1 MTKMTKKQVYRGNN
15 LHSKQRWWLLLIVVI
30 LCITPITAEELL
42 TFDNIKVYDDLTST
56 VTIVNTFGI
65 GRDIVEL
72 KLNTPINNVVG
83 AGYQKVAEFDIN
95 LYDDIY
101 TDAFD
106 KMDLYNIAEWEKI
119 DRQIDYKYKTIETV
133 GEDIYEEVCDKTLIN
148 GTKICHME
156 IIKTVYYNEEVWKE
170 LDLKTLIKGN
180 ITIGL
185 FTDVQVGDYVEWIPT
200 LFGVK
205 IEEWAS
211 WTADLTVGLVSYY
224 TLNGTSGAVVD
235 STGNYDATTS
245 GGVTRG
251 ITGKINNSFDFD
263 GIDGKADVTIFPNM
277 TAGTITACVWMN
289 YTSNNA
295 GKVILGQW
303 EASPPK
309 VQAWSFWSQTTTGN
323 LGFIIYDGVG
333 QKSVVTTNLYND
345 TTWHFACGRA
355 NSTHVSFFV
364 DNVEVGNVVYD
375 GTIQSTNT
383 QFSIGA
389 PFVGSGY
396 YNGRFDEIGI
406 WNRSLTDAELTQL
419 WNDGNGMSYG
429 YVEGNVTITL
439 LSPIDDANLTDVT
452 PVLSANITN
461 ASGIFI
467 ENVTINVYNASGN
480 IFTEINTS
488 GIPFIYNFT
497 TSTLIDGSYDWNV
510 TVYGN
515 DSEAYSS
522 LTYTFTI
529 DTVSP
534 VLIISYP
541 NETITFH
548 ELNTNLSLNWS
559 ANDTHIGSCW
569 YNWNGTNVSVT
580 CADNT
585 TNILIIDGTNTNLTF
600 YVNDTFGNLNSSF
613 VSWNYRLFLNSETY
627 DSEVFEGLSSTFYIN
642 LLTNGSD
649 ITAANF
655 SYNNTNYL
663 GTISD
668 HGSNNFTLSRTI
680 TAPTVTTDTNLTFY
694 WNITQG
700 TLNYNLTGKN
710 QTVINLLIDNCTTN
724 SVVLYNFTI
733 RNEEN
738 LTKLSSA
745 TTTARINLQIYGFA
759 TTNLIQEYNKTYTNI
774 NPFAVCLNDSLSTG
788 GAFSNDVEIQYEA
801 DGYVT
806 ELYYI
811 QNETITSA
819 SFNQN
824 ISLYDLNSSDSQ
836 VFKIIFRDS
845 SFLPVE
851 NALIKIYRKYV
862 DEGLYRVVEIPKTDK
877 RGETVA
883 HLVLNEVI
891 YKLEVVK
898 YGEILETFTDVIA
911 VCQTPLVASCEID
924 LNAFSEAIVV
934 PDFEDAE
941 DFSFT
946 LGYDNDT
953 RIVSSVF
960 TIPSG
965 SVQTI
970 SLNVTREDSLG
981 TAVCTDTLLSS
992 SGTLSCVVPT
1002 SFGNSTIVAKIY
1014 KEGVLQAQ
1022 GQIKL
1027 NQTPF
1032 GIYGVNLV
1040 FLALFIIITLIG
1052 AGMSDNP
1059 IYTTIFLLVGVA
1071 LLFALNL
1078 VANNGFIG
1086 ATATILFLVMAVV
1099 LIIIKGSRRN

>member
-1 MTKMTKKQVYRGNN
+1 MTKMTKKKVYRGKNTHFKP
-15 LHSKQRWWLLLIVVI
+15 LWAIFLVLAI

-42 TFDNIKVYDDLTST
+42 TFDNIKVYDDVTQT
-56 VTIVNTFGI
+56 VTIVNTFGL
-65 GRDIVEL
+65 GRDIVDI
-72 KLNTPINNVVG
+72 KLNTPLNYHVG

-95 LYDDIY
+95 LYDDTY
-101 TDAFD
+101 TNAFD
-106 KMDLYNIAEWEKI
+106 KMDLYNVAEWEKI

-133 GEDIYEEVCDKTLIN
+133 GEDIYEEICDKISIN
-148 GTKICHME
+148 GTKICHSE
-156 IIKTVYYNEEVWKE
+156 IVKTIYYNEEVWKE

-224 TLNGTSGAVVD
+224 TLNGTTGDVVD
-235 STGNYDATTS
+235 SLGVKHSTLYS
-245 GGVTRG
+245 GERGHQGVSSRT
-251 ITGKINNSFDFD
+251 NNSFYFD
-263 GIDGKADVTIFPNM
+263 GVNDYVNNSEKVGNGYTAITLNAWAKPYVLIGTPVVMGQNDVLQFGVIEPISGNWGWMLDFGDPRDDNLSDVT
-277 TAGTITACVWMN
+277 VV
-289 YTSNNA
+289 NN
-295 GKVILGQW
+295 
-303 EASPPK
+303 
-309 VQAWSFWSQTTTGN
+309 
-323 LGFIIYDGVG
+323 
-333 QKSVVTTNLYND
+333 
-345 TTWHFACGRA
+345 TWYML
-355 NSTHVSFFV
+355 TLT
-364 DNVEVGNVVYD
+364 YD
-375 GTIQSTNT
+375 GTSVLFYVDAVLKTNNT
-383 QFSIGA
+383 QIGQTIFSSSDESAIGGWGFQEGNLLLDWTG
-389 PFVGSGY
+389 FV
-396 YNGRFDEIGI
+396 DEFSY
-406 WNRSLTDAELTQL
+406 WNRSLSSAEITQL
-419 WNDGNGMSYG
+419 WNDGNGMSYK
-429 YVEGNVTITL
+429 VAIVTITL

-510 TVYGN
+510 TAYGN
-515 DSEAYSS
+515 DSTAYSS
-522 LTYTFTI
+522 STHNFTI

-534 VLIISYP
+534 ALVVTYP
-541 NETITFH
+541 SETITFH

-585 TNILIIDGTNTNLTF
+585 TNILITDRTNTNLTF
-600 YVNDTFGNLNSSF
+600 YVNDTFGHLNSSF

-710 QTVINLLIDNCTTN
+710 QTVINLAIDNCTTN